1 MASNTSNKNRPATKT
16 GTTKA
21 PNYTTRKRQQ
31 AALQRMAVVL
41 FTVGAFFF
49 LLALVKGSAG
59 WFAARSVLLGLFGP
73 TAYLIGPLLMYVA
86 AMASFDKLAEDLSL
100 RAGLTLVFGLAVSGA
115 FQIFLAGPVEA
126 EGVLPVLQALYIQG
140 VALEGGGVASAV
152 FGLPLMLLGSP
163 GDAIVVSLLLFLLL
177 MIISK
182 STLAGF
188 MRAVGRPVERM
199 ADASSALA
207 ASIPSPYHTSG
218 RNGAID
224 IPMNGKPNGK
234 SPKPQTTIQPS
245 AAGQRLLDVLKSEKP
260 REVPGETADG
270 HIGGTAQVLA
280 ADAPIHGLQTGETAR
295 QPDIDDIIRKINR
308 PSQTSAGHGAV
319 PAHEELPGQVALSD
333 GDKTT
338 EQSVQELVKP
348 PEPPAYELP
357 PLTLLRQPKRDNL
370 SDDSAE
376 MRRNA
381 ERLINALRSFGVET
395 RIVGINRGPTVTC
408 YEIQLAAGV
417 KISKITGLADDIA
430 LNLAVPSVRI
440 APVPNKMAVGIEV
453 PNRSVASVGLRE
465 ILESPLFTDAQSRV
479 TVALGRGITGEIK
492 TADISKMPHILIAGA
507 TGSGKSVCINSI
519 IMSLLYKAKP
529 DELKMLMVDPKVV
542 ELGIYNGLPHLVS
555 PVVNDPKKA
564 AGVLGWAVSEM
575 NQRYELIAAAGAR
588 DINAY
593 NKQAK
598 ASGGESLPRI
608 VIIID
613 ELADLMMV
621 APAEV
626 EDYICRLAQK
636 ARAAGIHLVVA
647 TQRPSVDVITGVIK
661 ANIPSRVAFAVA
673 SQVDSR
679 TILDMGGA
687 EKLLGAGDMLF
698 FPAGTTKPVRLQGC
712 FVSDDE
718 IERVTSYIKSAWTNL
733 YDQKVIEEIDRHTP
747 TGKGGVAAASHNT
760 DGSEE
765 DTMLTDAIE
774 CVIDAGMA
782 STSLLQRKCKL
793 GYARAARIIDELEAR
808 GIVGPFEGSKP
819 RQVLIS
825 RARWQE
831 MKMNIRDKSTTN

>member
-1 MASNTSNKNRPATKT
+1 
-16 GTTKA
+16 
-21 PNYTTRKRQQ
+21 
-31 AALQRMAVVL
+31 MAVVL

-59 WFAARSVLLGLFGP
+59 WFEAHSVLLGLFGP

-86 AMASFDKLAEDLSL
+86 GMASFERLAEDLSL

-115 FQIFLAGPVEA
+115 FQIFLAGPVET
-126 EGVLPVLQALYIQG
+126 EGALPVLRVLYEQG

-177 MIISK
+177 MIITK

-188 MRAVGRPVERM
+188 VRAVGRPVEKM

-207 ASIPSPYHTSG
+207 SSFPSPYHANG

-224 IPMNGKPNGK
+224 IPINGKTNGK
-234 SPKPQTTIQPS
+234 SPKPQTVIQPS
-245 AAGQRLLDVLKSEKP
+245 AAKQRLLDVLKSEKP
-260 REVPGETADG
+260 GEKTGLPREATVEPANSQ
-270 HIGGTAQVLA
+270 IASAAAQALA
-280 ADAPIHGLQTGETAR
+280 ADGSMPGHQTGENAR

-308 PSQTSAGHGAV
+308 PSQTPAGHGTVA
-319 PAHEELPGQVALSD
+319 AHEELPGQVALSD
-333 GDKTT
+333 GGKTT
-338 EQSVQELVKP
+338 EQSVVESVTL

-357 PLTLLRQPKRDNL
+357 PLTLLRQPKCDNL

-376 MRRNA
+376 MRKNA

-479 TVALGRGITGEIK
+479 TIALGRGITGEIK

-529 DELKMLMVDPKVV
+529 DELKLLMVDPKVV

-575 NQRYELIAAAGAR
+575 NQRYEIIAAAGAR

-698 FPAGTTKPVRLQGC
+698 FPAGSTKPVRLQGC

-747 TGKGGVAAASHNT
+747 TGKGGVSAASHNT

-831 MKMNIRDKSTTN
+831 MKMNIRDKSNAN